1 MQDHGGTERHTGT
14 GTGTDSGTWPGWL
27 TATEACAAWG
37 IRPRALRKRVE
48 SGSVARRRVGKTSLY
63 RPVEAPETEDSG
75 TDDRG
80 TEAPRRHL
88 VALRGTGGGA
98 PVAAI
103 AAPAELPDSQPAHLA
118 DLVVRLSAELAR
130 AEAERGEA
138 LGIAWGLSADCER
151 LAAERDGAQAHLVE
165 LQRRLLH
172 LVDSPLSFPVRGRL
186 AGILRDTIH

>member
-14 GTGTDSGTWPGWL
+14 GTGTESGWM
-27 TATEACAAWG
+27 TAMEACAAWG

-48 SGSVARRRVGKTSLY
+48 SGSVARRRVGKVSLY
-63 RPVEAPETEDSG
+63 RPADSG
-75 TDDRG
+75 T
-80 TEAPRRHL
+80 EAPAPAPRRHL
-88 VALRGTGGGA
+88 VSVGGTGGGA
-98 PVAAI
+98 PVVAVE
-103 AAPAELPDSQPAHLA
+103 APALAPMTEPVRLA
-118 DLVVRLSAELAR
+118 DLVARLSAELAR

-151 LAAERDGAQAHLVE
+151 LAAERDATQAHLVE